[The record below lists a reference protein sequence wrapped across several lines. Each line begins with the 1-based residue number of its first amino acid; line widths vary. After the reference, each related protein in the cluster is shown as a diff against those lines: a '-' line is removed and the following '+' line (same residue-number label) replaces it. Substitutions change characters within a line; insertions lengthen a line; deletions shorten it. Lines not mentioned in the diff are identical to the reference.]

1 MATIK
6 STKLEQSTNG
16 KKHLAKVIFT
26 PQVPDPANQPDVE
39 VIFEVRKVEAAH
51 LDGEP
56 YAVVGPLS
64 CTRMDTR
71 QPYALSDEQQEAVID
86 AALVRTAEEDGLS
99 WTD

>member
-6 STKLEQSTNG
+6 STTLDTTTDG
-16 KKHLAKVIFT
+16 KKRLAKVIFT
-26 PQVPDPANQPDVE
+26 PQVPNPANQPDVE
-39 VIFEVRKVEAAH
+39 VVFEVRKVEAAH

-71 QPYALSDEQQEAVID
+71 QPYVLSDEQQEAVID
-86 AALVRTAEEDGLS
+86 AAIVRAAEEDGLS